1 MEEESAERPIPGD
14 MNGAVRPAVLIT
26 LDLRVR
32 ERSVQAVSL
41 NPPTALASLS
51 A

>member
-14 MNGAVRPAVLIT
+14 MNGAVRPAVLISP
-26 LDLRVR
+26 DLG
-32 ERSVQAVSL
+32 ETEAIQAASL